1 MGASC
6 DTRRVAERKGQAY
19 ERATCQSK
27 EERVMAYEIK
37 PGDVAIVLSPVIE
50 DGEWNGNIKTGMVF
64 GSAGSED
71 GMRAALDEA
80 LTMSAAQKFL
90 EIYPD
95 AWEDFSDIRS
105 DIMQAMFPDEFH
117 EAEVELEEL
126 QEVSVE
132 GNVYTLGRWTKTEG
146 SA

>member
-1 MGASC
+1 
-6 DTRRVAERKGQAY
+6 
-19 ERATCQSK
+19 
-27 EERVMAYEIK
+27 MAYEIK

-50 DGEWNGNIKTGMVF
+50 EGEWNGNIKTGMVF

-71 GMRAALDEA
+71 GMMAALDEA

-90 EIYPD
+90 EMYPD
-95 AWEDFSDIRS
+95 AWEDFSDIRA

-117 EAEVELEEL
+117 EAEVELEALE
-126 QEVSVE
+126 EVNVE

>member
-1 MGASC
+1 
-6 DTRRVAERKGQAY
+6 VAH
-19 ERATCQSK
+19 
-27 EERVMAYEIK
+27 EIK

-50 DGEWNGNIKTGMVF
+50 EGEWNGNIKTGMVF

-90 EIYPD
+90 EMYPD
-95 AWEDFSDIRS
+95 AWEDFSDIRA
-105 DIMQAMFPDEFH
+105 DIMQEMFPDEFH

-126 QEVSVE
+126 EQVNVE

-146 SA
+146 NA

>member
-1 MGASC
+1 
-6 DTRRVAERKGQAY
+6 
-19 ERATCQSK
+19 
-27 EERVMAYEIK
+27 MAYEIK

-50 DGEWNGNIKTGMVF
+50 EGEWNGNIKTGMVF

-90 EIYPD
+90 EMYPD
-95 AWEDFSDIRS
+95 AWEDFSDIRA

-126 QEVSVE
+126 EEVNVE

>member
-1 MGASC
+1 
-6 DTRRVAERKGQAY
+6 
-19 ERATCQSK
+19 
-27 EERVMAYEIK
+27 MAYEIK

-90 EIYPD
+90 DLYPD
-95 AWEDFSDIRS
+95 AWEDFVDLRA

>member
-1 MGASC
+1 
-6 DTRRVAERKGQAY
+6 
-19 ERATCQSK
+19 
-27 EERVMAYEIK
+27 MAYEIK

-50 DGEWNGNIKTGMVF
+50 EGEWNGSIKTGMVF

-71 GMRAALDEA
+71 GMSAALDEA

-95 AWEDFSDIRS
+95 AWQDFSDIRAS
-105 DIMQAMFPDEFH
+105 IMQEMFPDAFH

-126 QEVSVE
+126 EEVSVE

>member
-1 MGASC
+1 
-6 DTRRVAERKGQAY
+6 V
-19 ERATCQSK
+19 
-27 EERVMAYEIK
+27 AYEIK

-50 DGEWNGNIKTGMVF
+50 EGEWNGNIKTGMVF

-80 LTMSAAQKFL
+80 LTMSAAQQFL
-90 EIYPD
+90 EMYPD
-95 AWEDFSDIRS
+95 AWEDFSDIRA

-126 QEVSVE
+126 EEVNIE

>member
-1 MGASC
+1 
-6 DTRRVAERKGQAY
+6 
-19 ERATCQSK
+19 
-27 EERVMAYEIK
+27 MAYEIK

-64 GSAGSED
+64 GSAGSEE

-95 AWEDFSDIRS
+95 AWDDFSDIRS
-105 DIMQAMFPDEFH
+105 DIMQAMFPEEFH

-146 SA
+146 NA

>member
-1 MGASC
+1 
-6 DTRRVAERKGQAY
+6 
-19 ERATCQSK
+19 
-27 EERVMAYEIK
+27 MAYEIK